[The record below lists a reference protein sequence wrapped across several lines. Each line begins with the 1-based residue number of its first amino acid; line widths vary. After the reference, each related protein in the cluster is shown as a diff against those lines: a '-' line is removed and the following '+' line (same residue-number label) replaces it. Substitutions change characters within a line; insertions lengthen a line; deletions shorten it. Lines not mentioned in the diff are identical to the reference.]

1 MWDAGVESQ
10 SNLGSLVLQPSF
22 ANQWEKKKKAEKE
35 KISEQ
40 HE

>member
-1 MWDAGVESQ
+1 MLELNLSQIWGVWFYSQ
-10 SNLGSLVLQPSF
+10 ALPISG
-22 ANQWEKKKKAEKE
+22 EKKKKAEKE